1 MAAQDRRGFL
11 RAVGLAA
18 AALPAARVLGA
29 NERVNLAVIGLG
41 GRGRNH
47 INEYAK
53 LPGCRITAVCDID
66 QKALDDG
73 AALVEKLQQE
83 RPKIY
88 GDMRKLFAD
97 RDVDAVSLATPNHWH
112 ALGAIWACQAG
123 KDVYVEKPACHNL
136 WEGRKVV
143 EAARKYQRIVQ
154 VGSQSRS
161 IAHKRRAMQLLQEG
175 VIGKLYLAKGLCYK
189 RRPSIGRTPDGAVP
203 AGVNWDMF
211 LGPAPMRPFNPNRYK
226 YNWHWFWDTGN
237 GDIGNQG
244 VHEMDIALWGMN
256 LRTLPKSVV
265 STGGKFIYDDDQ
277 ETPNT
282 QLATFDY
289 GSVQVVFEVRG
300 LLTGAEG
307 GVPLRG
313 ANCIGNIFYGSEG
326 FMAIDVGGF
335 QVYKGEKRELVMDE
349 KYSEARQWDTS
360 PHMANFLNA
369 VRSRKQQELT
379 ADVELGVTAA
389 ALCHLANI
397 SYRTGRKLNF
407 DAAAGRFVNDP
418 DANRLLTREY
428 RSPYIVPDKV

>member
-175 VIGKLYLAKGLCYK
+175 VICDSDSKEPGQPARVAVAPAAAYQIRHSRCWRPS
-189 RRPSIGRTPDGAVP
+189 RRPARHPR
-203 AGVNWDMF
+203 F
-211 LGPAPMRPFNPNRYK
+211 C
-226 YNWHWFWDTGN
+226 
-237 GDIGNQG
+237 
-244 VHEMDIALWGMN
+244 
-256 LRTLPKSVV
+256 
-265 STGGKFIYDDDQ
+265 
-277 ETPNT
+277 
-282 QLATFDY
+282 
-289 GSVQVVFEVRG
+289 VFPC
-300 LLTGAEG
+300 L
-307 GVPLRG
+307 
-313 ANCIGNIFYGSEG
+313 
-326 FMAIDVGGF
+326 
-335 QVYKGEKRELVMDE
+335 
-349 KYSEARQWDTS
+349 
-360 PHMANFLNA
+360 
-369 VRSRKQQELT
+369 
-379 ADVELGVTAA
+379 
-389 ALCHLANI
+389 
-397 SYRTGRKLNF
+397 
-407 DAAAGRFVNDP
+407 
-418 DANRLLTREY
+418 
-428 RSPYIVPDKV
+428 

>member
-11 RAVGLAA
+11 RSVVVAA

-123 KDVYVEKPACHNL
+123 KDVYLEKPACHNI

-161 IAHKRRAMQLLQEG
+161 IQHKRRAM
-175 VIGKLYLAKGLCYK
+175 
-189 RRPSIGRTPDGAVP
+189 
-203 AGVNWDMF
+203 
-211 LGPAPMRPFNPNRYK
+211 
-226 YNWHWFWDTGN
+226 
-237 GDIGNQG
+237 
-244 VHEMDIALWGMN
+244 
-256 LRTLPKSVV
+256 
-265 STGGKFIYDDDQ
+265 
-277 ETPNT
+277 
-282 QLATFDY
+282 
-289 GSVQVVFEVRG
+289 
-300 LLTGAEG
+300 
-307 GVPLRG
+307 
-313 ANCIGNIFYGSEG
+313 
-326 FMAIDVGGF
+326 
-335 QVYKGEKRELVMDE
+335 
-349 KYSEARQWDTS
+349 
-360 PHMANFLNA
+360 
-369 VRSRKQQELT
+369 
-379 ADVELGVTAA
+379 
-389 ALCHLANI
+389 
-397 SYRTGRKLNF
+397 
-407 DAAAGRFVNDP
+407 
-418 DANRLLTREY
+418 
-428 RSPYIVPDKV
+428 

>member
-1 MAAQDRRGFL
+1 
-11 RAVGLAA
+11 
-18 AALPAARVLGA
+18 
-29 NERVNLAVIGLG
+29 
-41 GRGRNH
+41 
-47 INEYAK
+47 
-53 LPGCRITAVCDID
+53 
-66 QKALDDG
+66 
-73 AALVEKLQQE
+73 
-83 RPKIY
+83 
-88 GDMRKLFAD
+88 
-97 RDVDAVSLATPNHWH
+97 
-112 ALGAIWACQAG
+112 
-123 KDVYVEKPACHNL
+123 
-136 WEGRKVV
+136 
-143 EAARKYQRIVQ
+143 
-154 VGSQSRS
+154 
-161 IAHKRRAMQLLQEG
+161 LLQEG

-265 STGGKFIYDDDQ
+265 STGGKFVYDDDQ

-289 GSVQVVFEVRG
+289 GAVQVVFEVRG

-313 ANCIGNIFYGSEG
+313 ANCIGNIFYGTEG
-326 FMAIDVGGF
+326 FMAVDVGGF

-369 VRSRKQQELT
+369 VRSRKQPELT

-407 DAAAGRFVNDP
+407 DAAAGRFVNDAE
-418 DANRLLTREY
+418 ANRLLTREY